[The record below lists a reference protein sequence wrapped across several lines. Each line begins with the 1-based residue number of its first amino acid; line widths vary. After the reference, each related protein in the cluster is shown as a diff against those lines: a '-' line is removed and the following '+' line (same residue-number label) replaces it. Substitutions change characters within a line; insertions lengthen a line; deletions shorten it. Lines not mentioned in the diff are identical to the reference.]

1 MRNATYIN
9 LYYEG
14 AALSPNKMA
23 GEVSQA
29 NIDLIQGV
37 IGNIPTTSTINPRVA
52 AMALLRAADYFG
64 ELNSPTGNL
73 WDTRDTHG
81 NLVLGKFP
89 YSTAAGLL
97 PGTTLEQ
104 HGALEFH
111 ARDILGVLDDQYVV
125 DRIDQVL
132 TGRPISLMG
141 YISGGTSE
149 KGQVSMQLNP
159 ELLYL
164 PTPESDRLYDAL
176 TGSAYSLVKSGLNPR
191 KPVAFH
197 AEINNRYG
205 FSQARKEEYDL
216 LKSVGVPETELPLY
230 KAQVYLTMPHV
241 LPINEDLRTED
252 LVKNNLGYWAKL

>member
-1 MRNATYIN
+1 
-9 LYYEG
+9 
-14 AALSPNKMA
+14 MA

-29 NIDLIQGV
+29 NIEMIQSV
-37 IGNIPTTSTINPRVA
+37 VGNIASASAINPEIA
-52 AMALLRAADYFG
+52 ATALIRAADFFG
-64 ELNSPTGNL
+64 ELHSPTGNL

-81 NLVLGKFP
+81 NLVLGKFT

-125 DRIDQVL
+125 DRLDQVL

-149 KGQVSMQLNP
+149 KGQVSVQLNP
-159 ELLYL
+159 ELLYM
-164 PTPESDRLYDAL
+164 PASESDRLYEAL
-176 TGSAYSLVKSGLNPR
+176 SRSAYCLVKSGLNPR

-205 FSQARKEEYDL
+205 FSQTRKEEYDL
-216 LKSVGVPETELPLY
+216 LKSVGVPESELPLY

-241 LPINEDLRTED
+241 LPINEDLRTDD
-252 LVKNNLGYWAKL
+252 LIKNTLGYWAKL

>member
-1 MRNATYIN
+1 
-9 LYYEG
+9 
-14 AALSPNKMA
+14 MA

-29 NIDLIQGV
+29 NIDLIQNVVGT
-37 IGNIPTTSTINPRVA
+37 IPAASAITPEVA
-52 AMALLRAADYFG
+52 AMALLRAADFFG
-64 ELNSPTGNL
+64 ELHSPTGNL
-73 WDTRDTHG
+73 WDTRDSHG
-81 NLVLGKFP
+81 NLVLGKFT

-125 DRIDQVL
+125 DRLDQVL
-132 TGRPISLMG
+132 AGRPINLMG
-141 YISGGTSE
+141 YISGGTGE
-149 KGQVSMQLNP
+149 RGQVSMQLNP
-159 ELLYL
+159 ELLYM
-164 PTPESDRLYDAL
+164 PGQESDRLYDAL
-176 TGSAYSLVKSGLNPR
+176 SRNAYCLVKSGISPR

-216 LKSVGVPETELPLY
+216 LKSVGVPESELPLY